1 MSIGMAGRGRDV
13 FEYEVEKVN
22 VDKFDF
28 VVIMSKDIDLG
39 GEGHVAIV
47 RSPPQA
53 EVVVLGSKYI
63 LVTLIW
69 TIILT

>member
-1 MSIGMAGRGRDV
+1 MDDSPDV
-13 FEYEVEKVN
+13 FDYEVEKVN

-28 VVIMSKDIDLG
+28 VVIIDLG
-39 GEGHVAIV
+39 AEGHGAIA

-53 EVVVLGSKYI
+53 EVVVVGSKYI